1 MTNDKLKHPK
11 FNPITE
17 ALEDIRNGKMVVV
30 VDGAERENEGD
41 LVIAA
46 EKVTPAAINFMI
58 SKGKGLVC
66 VPMTGARLDELG
78 LRQMVEEN
86 RESLRTAFTVSV
98 DAHPQF
104 GTTTGISP
112 SDRTKTVEV
121 LINPKST
128 KEDLVS
134 PGHIFPL
141 RVKEGGVLKR
151 AGHTEAAVDLAKL
164 AGLYPA
170 AVICEIIY
178 TDGSMARGEKLLKFA
193 RQHKLKIISIADL
206 ISFRMRREKFI
217 KRVSTVK
224 LPTKYGDFTAHSYE
238 DLLTGDLHLA
248 LVKGKINRKESV
260 LVRVHSECL
269 TGDVFGSLRCDCGQQ
284 LAAALQKIE
293 FCGQGILLYMRQ
305 EGRGIGLKDKLRAYE
320 LQERGHDTVEANHI
334 LGYENDLRDYG
345 VGAQILA
352 DLNLS
357 CLRLI
362 TNNPRKII
370 GLEGYGLTITERVP
384 LIIKPNQFNQNYLST
399 KSKKMGHLLKLSK
412 KGGKLNGKN
421 Y

>member
-11 FNPITE
+11 FNTITE
-17 ALEDIRNGKMVVV
+17 AIEDIRNGKMVVV
-30 VDGAERENEGD
+30 VDGTERENEGD
-41 LVIAA
+41 LIIAA

-86 RESLRTAFTVSV
+86 RESMRTAFTVSV
-98 DAHPQF
+98 DAHPRF

-121 LINPKST
+121 LINPKSA
-128 KEDLVS
+128 KNDLVA

-151 AGHTEAAVDLAKL
+151 AGHTEAAIDLAQL

-178 TDGSMARGEKLLKFA
+178 TDGSMARGEKLFKFA
-193 RQHKLKIISIADL
+193 RQYKLKIISIADL
-206 ISFRMRREKFI
+206 ISFRLRNEKFVR
-217 KRVSTVK
+217 RVSSVK
-224 LPTKYGDFTAHSYE
+224 MPTQFGDFIAHSYE

-248 LVKGKINRKESV
+248 LIKGKINHKESV

-293 FCGQGILLYMRQ
+293 FCGQGVLLYMRQ

-320 LQERGHDTVEANHI
+320 LQEKGHDTVEANHL
-334 LGYENDLRDYG
+334 LGYQTDLRDYG

-357 CLRLI
+357 RIRLI

-384 LIIKPNQFNQNYLST
+384 LIIEPNQFNQNYLIT
-399 KSKKMGHLLKLSK
+399 KHKKMGHLLKLPK
-412 KGGKLNGKN
+412 KEGMSHGKN
-421 Y
+421 N